1 MLLPRTNI
9 ERELS
14 TLRNKEFD
22 SSTWRKQVFNVFRQ
36 ETTHEQQ
43 ILQNIET
50 SSQVTHN
57 IFDFDQLET
66 NKIYHLDQIKKI
78 CVNYRLRFLDSKYFK
93 GKLPPSAIS
102 AIKNLEKKHET
113 ALEGFKIVAPSKLF
127 KLENADDPLLFAPMG
142 NDYFYLVHKWG
153 NDLNPLRKY
162 LMWFFKSFE
171 NLLILTFLISL
182 TLTLMVPNG
191 MFSKHNNSQ
200 ETIMILFFMFKS
212 VAAVILFYGF
222 AMGKNFNSAI
232 WNSKYFNA

>member
-1 MLLPRTNI
+1 
-9 ERELS
+9 
-14 TLRNKEFD
+14 
-22 SSTWRKQVFNVFRQ
+22 
-36 ETTHEQQ
+36 
-43 ILQNIET
+43 
-50 SSQVTHN
+50 
-57 IFDFDQLET
+57 
-66 NKIYHLDQIKKI
+66 
-78 CVNYRLRFLDSKYFK
+78 
-93 GKLPPSAIS
+93 
-102 AIKNLEKKHET
+102 
-113 ALEGFKIVAPSKLF
+113 
-127 KLENADDPLLFAPMG
+127 MG

>member
-102 AIKNLEKKHET
+102 AIKNLEKKT
-113 ALEGFKIVAPSKLF
+113 
-127 KLENADDPLLFAPMG
+127 
-142 NDYFYLVHKWG
+142 
-153 NDLNPLRKY
+153 
-162 LMWFFKSFE
+162 
-171 NLLILTFLISL
+171 
-182 TLTLMVPNG
+182 
-191 MFSKHNNSQ
+191 
-200 ETIMILFFMFKS
+200 
-212 VAAVILFYGF
+212 
-222 AMGKNFNSAI
+222 
-232 WNSKYFNA
+232 